1 MRNSL
6 KIRHSTADRAILFI
20 AQRRIARHENV
31 ERCIFGRLQKFAI
44 PEAVPALVAY
54 GEHFVAREVPAQPV
68 IEVLVE
74 QHLHG
79 VVVNDA
85 AAQFGQIGSA
95 D

>member
-1 MRNSL
+1 
-6 KIRHSTADRAILFI
+6 
-20 AQRRIARHENV
+20 
-31 ERCIFGRLQKFAI
+31 
-44 PEAVPALVAY
+44 
-54 GEHFVAREVPAQPV
+54 VPAQPV